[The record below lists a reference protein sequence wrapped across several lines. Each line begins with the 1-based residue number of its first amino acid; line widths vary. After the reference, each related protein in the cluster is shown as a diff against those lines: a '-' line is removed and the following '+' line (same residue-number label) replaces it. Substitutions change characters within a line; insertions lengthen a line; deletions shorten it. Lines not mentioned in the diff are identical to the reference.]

1 MEELKELP
9 ENWCVKITAENINF
23 YKTTDKLGFGQNYE
37 YEINGFYGP
46 KRDSKGYKGNFY
58 PEDRTVLTDEDFKRL
73 ILKEKKEKYFLCDNA
88 KLETLKQIFNFK
100 TPRSFIENQFFN
112 FNGEVCGKEK
122 GEQVSFSDFLVYYK
136 NKCIKE
142 KIFPVLGY
150 CKDASIEVKIYLTK
164 TQRKLGTTTNKKE
177 IVVFWNRAF
186 YGNLEGVLGL
196 DEYPLFTNKEIL
208 SIISSNKEEIDNL
221 IKENTA
227 PKKEKIYLTIL
238 ETPNPGNNIL
248 GASFQVEEIS
258 EKVYKSGDIIFDFNN
273 NYKDISHHISKTY
286 EEECLFLDKIT
297 TFKKNLS
304 QYKLGTEFNVAH
316 LKNQKCI
323 IESNDFKIDHDLRMI
338 WNYSKDKSLFNDFAR
353 CVFYFEKWGEILK
366 SKPEISKIDKKY
378 LNSGCCK
385 TLNPIII
392 NYFKKKF
399 PNYYNSLLKNKTGIS
414 WNSNGFWYVIDVNK
428 CKSSVITEEDFLLLL
443 EQQGELKNPYT
454 EDINPCKEVYGTK
467 IHEEFFKINDKK
479 EVLYNPKS
487 ELIYEKEQNNLKN
500 NTLEIN
506 ENELI
511 LEIEFFP
518 ELEFINIT
526 KI

>member
-9 ENWCVKITAENINF
+9 ENWCVKITAENIDF
-23 YKTTDKLGFGQNYE
+23 YKTTDKLGFAKNYE
-37 YEINGFYGP
+37 YMLNMYYGP
-46 KRDSKGYKGNFY
+46 KDDKDGCKASILLKNRIVISK
-58 PEDRTVLTDEDFKRL
+58 EDFKRL
-73 ILKEKKEKYFLCDNA
+73 ILKKKKEKYFLCDNA
-88 KLETLKQIFNFK
+88 KFETLKQIFNFK
-100 TPRSFIENQFFN
+100 TPRPLIENQFFN

-177 IVVFWNRAF
+177 TVVFWNRAF
-186 YGNLEGVLGL
+186 YGNVEGILGFN
-196 DEYPLFTNKEIL
+196 EYPLFTNEEIL

-221 IKENTA
+221 IKKNTA

-258 EKVYKSGDIIFDFNN
+258 KKVYKSGDIIFDFNT
-273 NYKDISHHISKTY
+273 NYKDISYHISKTY
-286 EEECLFLDKIT
+286 EEECLFLDKIR

-323 IESNDFKIDHDLRMI
+323 IESNNFKINHDLNII
-338 WNYSKDKSLFNDFAR
+338 WNYSKDENFAK
-353 CVFYFEKWGEILK
+353 CVFYYNNWGEILE
-366 SKPEISKIDKKY
+366 SKPEISKIDKLY
-378 LNSGCCK
+378 LSSACCK

-399 PNYYNSLLKNKTGIS
+399 PSCHTVLLKNHTGIS

-428 CKSSVITEEDFLLLL
+428 CKSPIITEKNFLLLL
-443 EQQGELKNPYT
+443 EQQGEFKNPFPKD
-454 EDINPCKEVYGTK
+454 ENPCKEIYDTK
-467 IHEEFFKINDKK
+467 IHEEFSKINDKK
-479 EVLYNPKS
+479 EVLYNPKP
-487 ELIYEKEQNNLKN
+487 ELIYEKEQNNLNN

-511 LEIEFFP
+511 LKIESFP

-526 KI
+526 RI

>member
-1 MEELKELP
+1 MEKLEELP
-9 ENWCVKITAENINF
+9 ENWCIKIKKENIDL
-23 YKTTDKLGFGQNYE
+23 YKNTTKLGFGINNNYIIGG
-37 YEINGFYGP
+37 YYGP
-46 KRDSKGYKGNFY
+46 KQDEKGWKASISPRN
-58 PEDRTVLTDEDFKRL
+58 RTLITDEDFKRL
-73 ILKEKKEKYFLCDNA
+73 VLKEKKEKYFLCD
-88 KLETLKQIFNFK
+88 
-100 TPRSFIENQFFN
+100 
-112 FNGEVCGKEK
+112 
-122 GEQVSFSDFLVYYK
+122 
-136 NKCIKE
+136 
-142 KIFPVLGY
+142 
-150 CKDASIEVKIYLTK
+150 
-164 TQRKLGTTTNKKE
+164 
-177 IVVFWNRAF
+177 
-186 YGNLEGVLGL
+186 
-196 DEYPLFTNKEIL
+196 
-208 SIISSNKEEIDNL
+208 EEISNL

-248 GASFQVEEIS
+248 GASFQVEEVS
-258 EKVYKSGDIIFDFNN
+258 KKVYKSGDIIFDFNT
-273 NYKDISHHISKTY
+273 NYKAISYHISKTY
-286 EEECLFLDKIT
+286 EEECLFLDKIR

-323 IESNDFKIDHDLRMI
+323 IESNYFKIDSGLKMI
-338 WNYSKDKSLFNDFAR
+338 WNYSKDKSLFNDFFR
-353 CVFYFEKWGEILK
+353 CVFYFGKWGEILE
-366 SKPEISKIDKKY
+366 SKPEISKIDKLY
-378 LNSGCCK
+378 LSSACCK

-399 PNYYNSLLKNKTGIS
+399 PSCHTVLLKNHTGIS
-414 WNSNGFWYVIDVNK
+414 WNSNGFWYVVDVNK
-428 CKSSVITEEDFLLLL
+428 CKSPVITEKDFLLLL
-443 EQQGELKNPYT
+443 EQQGELKNPYP

-511 LEIEFFP
+511 LEIESFP

-526 KI
+526 RI